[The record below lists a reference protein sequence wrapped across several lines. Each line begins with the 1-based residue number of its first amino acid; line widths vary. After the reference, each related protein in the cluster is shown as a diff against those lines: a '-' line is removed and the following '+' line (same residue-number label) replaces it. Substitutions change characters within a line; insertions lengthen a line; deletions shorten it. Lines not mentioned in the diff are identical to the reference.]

1 MVQQDENFR
10 DESNESAARIG
21 KHGERVCEET
31 Q

>member
-10 DESNESAARIG
+10 DKSNESVARIG
-21 KHGERVCEET
+21 EHGERVCEET